1 MVAGWSVGFLSAA
14 HRSSAV
20 RLDPSRKPQRCLRAP
35 TEQRS
40 APVEGWE
47 GDQQR
52 DHVTVCISL
61 HEGGLKPRNGSCF
74 SSEREPC
81 WESEA
86 VLRLSPLSDPV
97 MVNRPW
103 ILSASR
109 LLNIVSSGWS
119 VSAVPGRPSLTHR
132 CCILNTT
139 ARRRGPGPGLG
150 EQRGSLRTP
159 PITPKRLPG
168 GVSLFVAGWPILRP
182 PPLPAAASRSGH
194 LQQLPVLLL
203 ATECHCCSAVLQPLH
218 PPPLR
223 LHGGRE
229 T

>member
-1 MVAGWSVGFLSAA
+1 MERWVLSAA
-14 HRSSAV
+14 HRSSAAS
-20 RLDPSRKPQRCLRAP
+20 LDPSRKPQRCLRAP

-47 GDQQR
+47 GGQQR
-52 DHVTVCISL
+52 DHVSVCIGL

-74 SSEREPC
+74 SSEREPW
-81 WESEA
+81 WESVA

-97 MVNRPW
+97 MVNWPR

-109 LLNIVSSGWS
+109 LVNIDSSGWS

-132 CCILNTT
+132 CCLLNTT
-139 ARRRGPGPGLG
+139 ARRRGPGPNLG

-168 GVSLFVAGWPILRP
+168 GVFFCSQQVGPSCAP
-182 PPLPAAASRSGH
+182 PRCCLQEWAPAAASCSDACHRVSL
-194 LQQLPVLLL
+194 LQRRAAAAAP
-203 ATECHCCSAVLQPLH
+203 S
-218 PPPLR
+218 PPPSER
-223 LHGGRE
+223 R
-229 T
+229 